1 MNNTKTLI
9 VLAGPT
15 AVGKTELSLQIA
27 HHYNCP
33 IISAD
38 SRQIYKEIK
47 IGTAA
52 PTAEQLSQA
61 KHYFIG
67 HKSIHDYYS
76 AWEFEQDTLALLEK
90 LFNNHDYVLMTGG
103 SMMYID
109 AVCNGIDEIPTISD
123 DVRGAVWNEYETY
136 GLQHM
141 LDKLK
146 ALDPTFYAQA
156 DHNNAKRIIHAVE
169 ICLES
174 SKPYS
179 SLRTGKIK
187 ERPFR
192 IVRICL
198 NREREELFERISQR
212 VDQMINDGLIEE
224 AKQYFELRHLNS
236 LNTVGYKEI
245 FQYLAGEIDLEEA
258 SGLIKRNTRRYAK
271 KQLAWFRL
279 RNQYHW
285 FNLNEKKDFFAF
297 FNKTIETI
305 E

>member
-1 MNNTKTLI
+1 MQKDKTLI

-27 HHYNCP
+27 RHFNCP

-52 PTAEQLSQA
+52 PTTEQMA
-61 KHYFIG
+61 MVKHYFVG

-76 AWEFEQDTLALLEK
+76 AWEFEQDTLTLLDE
-90 LFNNHDYVLMTGG
+90 LFTQHDHVLMTGG

-123 DVRGAVWNEYETY
+123 DVRTAIWNEYESH

-141 LDKLK
+141 LDRLK
-146 ALDPTFYAQA
+146 ALDPIFYEQA

-169 ICLES
+169 ICVES
-174 SKPYS
+174 GVPYS
-179 SLRTGKIK
+179 SLRTGKTK
-187 ERPFR
+187 ERPFNITR
-192 IVRICL
+192 LCL

-212 VDQMINDGLIEE
+212 VDQMINDGLIDE
-224 AKQYFELRHLNS
+224 ARQYFDLRHLNS

-258 SGLIKRNTRRYAK
+258 VRLIKRNTRRYAK

-279 RNQYHW
+279 KNQYNW
-285 FNLNEKKDFFAF
+285 FHPDDKNNIFTF
-297 FNKTIETI
+297 FN
-305 E
+305 

>member
-1 MNNTKTLI
+1 
-9 VLAGPT
+9 
-15 AVGKTELSLQIA
+15 
-27 HHYNCP
+27 
-33 IISAD
+33 
-38 SRQIYKEIK
+38 
-47 IGTAA
+47 
-52 PTAEQLSQA
+52 
-61 KHYFIG
+61 
-67 HKSIHDYYS
+67 
-76 AWEFEQDTLALLEK
+76 
-90 LFNNHDYVLMTGG
+90 
-103 SMMYID
+103 
-109 AVCNGIDEIPTISD
+109 
-123 DVRGAVWNEYETY
+123 
-136 GLQHM
+136 M

-258 SGLIKRNTRRYAK
+258 SRLIKRNTRRYAK